1 MVRPPVLD
9 EAQYRPTREF
19 GNTVMAIQAAAAG
32 LGVMVVPE
40 LFVRAMLAEQTLQV
54 LPYETV
60 KTGYYFIA
68 TQPKRKPRAVARFM
82 DRVTRADG
90 A

>member
-9 EAQYRPTREF
+9 EAQYRPAREF
-19 GNTVMAIQAAAAG
+19 GNTVMAIQAAAG

-54 LPYETV
+54 LPSEAV

>member
-9 EAQYRPTREF
+9 EAQYRPAREF
-19 GNTVMAIQAAAAG
+19 GNTVMAIQAAAG
-32 LGVMVVPE
+32 SGVMVVPK

-54 LPYETV
+54 RPYEAV
-60 KTGYYFIA
+60 KTGYCFIA
-68 TQPKRKPRAVARFM
+68 THPKRKPRAVARFM

>member
-9 EAQYRPTREF
+9 EAQYRPAREF
-19 GNTVMAIQAAAAG
+19 GHTVMAIQAAAG

-54 LPYETV
+54 LPSEAV

>member
-19 GNTVMAIQAAAAG
+19 GNTVMAIQAAAG
-32 LGVMVVPE
+32 LGAMVVPE

-54 LPYETV
+54 LPYEAV

-82 DRVTRADG
+82 DRVIRADG